1 MRKEVALRA
10 RQALTDS
17 GLSYQELSKRIG
29 CTYQAVRNWAVG
41 EREPSLDT
49 IDLIARATGVDVY
62 WILTGNTSPSG
73 VEVLDENV
81 ISIPVL
87 DARASAGD
95 GLMLFEDEQILRR
108 LDIDINWLRA
118 RCRFS
123 HPDNLCT
130 ITASGD
136 SMEPTIEDGD
146 FLLIDSGVDTI
157 RSDSIYI
164 ARVNDCIYVKRFQLT
179 PRGTLLMLSDNT
191 RYKEFEVDP
200 ERDQIKVIGKVVYQ
214 WHGMPR

>member
-1 MRKEVALRA
+1 MKDAYKERVQSAIA
-10 RQALTDS
+10 DS
-17 GLSYQELSKRIG
+17 GLSYTDIARKMGGI
-29 CTYQAVRNWAVG
+29 TPQAVRSWAAG
-41 EREPSLDT
+41 LSIPSKEKVPALSRVVKKSEVW
-49 IDLIARATGVDVY
+49 LLTGVGDTEDFVDDS
-62 WILTGNTSPSG
+62 IL
-73 VEVLDENV
+73 
-81 ISIPVL
+81 SIPVL

-95 GLMLFEDEQILRR
+95 GLMLFEDEQVLRR

-123 HPDNLCT
+123 HPDNLYT

-136 SMEPTIEDGD
+136 SMVPTIEDGD
-146 FLLIDSGVDTI
+146 FLLVDSGVDTI

-191 RYKEFEVDP
+191 RYTFFL
-200 ERDQIKVIGKVVYQ
+200 IG
-214 WHGMPR
+214 RANSRIF